1 MNRILVFRAS
11 QSTRTRRTIIALIAV
26 PAILVGLLLMHVL
39 SADGSATPTGVGG
52 STSATVIVDASADVD
67 CDGPCAPTHS
77 MAEVACI
84 LALLVSLILLAA
96 PVSIRR
102 WLVLASPM
110 RFALF
115 DTRAPSAPLT
125 LHELSISRT

>member
-1 MNRILVFRAS
+1 MNRIFVFRANRN
-11 QSTRTRRTIIALIAV
+11 TRTRRIVITLIAV
-26 PAILVGLLLMHVL
+26 PAILLGLLLMHVL
-39 SADGSATPTGVGG
+39 SADGPTTGIGVGG
-52 STSATVIVDASADVD
+52 STSAMVIADLSADTD

-77 MAEVACI
+77 MAESACI
-84 LALLVSLILLAA
+84 LALLVSLTLLTA
-96 PVSIRR
+96 PVLVRR